1 MKYDLIV
8 VGAGPAGSIT
18 AKTVAQAGYDV
29 LVLERDA
36 SCRSP
41 CAGYVS
47 STINIGLPEISGF
60 QSKITNMCTYFP
72 DLSFHD
78 QTINGFV
85 ADRPVFDKALVTL
98 AETAGAQVRWSSPLL
113 DLTLDGVT
121 FRGGEASATIIAGAD
136 GVFSKTAFLL
146 GLDKQ
151 RVAVC
156 AQYHLKGVEP
166 MIGTSEVFFNADYAP
181 GGYVWIY
188 PTGEDSARV
197 GLGITDAGSRS
208 PHQYLDAFID
218 ESPLAERLAGKK
230 TEYITGALPIGG
242 LRDQLCFDNV
252 LLVGDS
258 AGMADPVTGA
268 GINSAILAA
277 EVAGNTIIAA
287 LEKNN
292 LTLLA
297 QYETKVRRLLARPL
311 GRSLGKRGKLDECC
325 TSNELLQQNL
335 PEMWVTFKE
344 YWQ

>member
-36 SCRSP
+36 FCRSP

-47 STINIGLPEISGF
+47 STINIELPETSSIQSQISR
-60 QSKITNMCTYFP
+60 MRTYFP
-72 DLSFHD
+72 DMSFHD
-78 QTINGFV
+78 FPINGFV
-85 ADRPVFDKALVTL
+85 ADRPAFDMMLVSI
-98 AETAGAQVRWSSPLL
+98 AESAGAQVEWKSPLL
-113 DLTLDGVT
+113 DLTPDGVS
-121 FRGGEASATIIAGAD
+121 FRGGEASATIIVGAD
-136 GVFSKTAFLL
+136 GVFSKTASLM

-151 RVAVC
+151 KVAVC
-156 AQYHLKGVEP
+156 AQYHLKGVDP
-166 MIGTSEVFFNADYAP
+166 LPGTSEIFFNADYAP

-188 PTGEDSARV
+188 PTGKDSARV
-197 GLGITDAGSRS
+197 GLGITEVGSRS

-218 ESPLAERLAGKK
+218 ESPLVLRMNGQK
-230 TEYITGALPIGG
+230 TEYVTGALPIGG
-242 LRDQLCFDNV
+242 LRDRLCFDNI

-268 GINSAILAA
+268 GINSAILASEA
-277 EVAGNTIIAA
+277 AGNTIIAA
-287 LEKNN
+287 LEKND

-297 QYETKVRRLLARPL
+297 QYETKVKRLLARTL
-311 GRSLGKRGKLDECC
+311 GRSLGKRRNLDKYG
-325 TSNELLQQNL
+325 TSNEFLQQNL